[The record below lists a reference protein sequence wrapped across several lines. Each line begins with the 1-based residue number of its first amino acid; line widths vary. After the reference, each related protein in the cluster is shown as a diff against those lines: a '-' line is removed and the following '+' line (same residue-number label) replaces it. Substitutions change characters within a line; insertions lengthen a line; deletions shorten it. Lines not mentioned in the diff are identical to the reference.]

1 MFTGLVEHMGT
12 VSAISEQDATE
23 SGGNGWTVTIGDA
36 APVLD
41 DCKLGDS
48 ICVNGACLTVTEFD
62 SSSFKVG
69 LAPETLSRTDLGDL
83 KVGSRVNLERAMGNG
98 GRYGGHF
105 VQGHVDVTAT
115 ISSATPDGNSIRLVF
130 TLPQSELADEV
141 LAALVPKGY
150 VALDGTSLTLTHVDD
165 AARTFAVMLIA
176 HTQDRVV
183 LTAKKPGDRVNVE
196 ADVVAKTAAK
206 IVSSALSASDAS
218 SSPLARLV
226 DRAVERALDRR
237 LGPAGK

>member
-1 MFTGLVEHMGT
+1 
-12 VSAISEQDATE
+12 
-23 SGGNGWTVTIGDA
+23 
-36 APVLD
+36 
-41 DCKLGDS
+41 
-48 ICVNGACLTVTEFD
+48 
-62 SSSFKVG
+62 
-69 LAPETLSRTDLGDL
+69 
-83 KVGSRVNLERAMGNG
+83 MGNG

-183 LTAKKPGDRVNVE
+183 LTAKKPGDRVNVRANDLAQLIGQVE

-218 SSPLARLV
+218 SSSLARLV

-237 LGPAGK
+237 LGPAAK